1 VRHKRSQ
8 NTAVPYPLPD
18 ELDALIVPL
27 SELKTPKPRDDG
39 QAVADPTS
47 ALLKPRRHAAMLKS
61 QDHTDE
67 ALRLQQGFVTSGM
80 GFRDQVAKQQSWT
93 LREVQFGP
101 DSGHRTV
108 TRVCRRCPAKS

>member
-1 VRHKRSQ
+1 MIYAMMNNTTNWMPAVRHKRSQ
-8 NTAVPYPLPD
+8 NPAVAYPLPD

-27 SELKTPKPRDDG
+27 SELKPNSEARDDG

-47 ALLKPRRHAAMLKS
+47 TLFKSLRHAATPKS
-61 QDHTDE
+61 RDHADE

-93 LREVQFGP
+93 ADAV
-101 DSGHRTV
+101 
-108 TRVCRRCPAKS
+108 